1 MKFCLDKTNSKSKL
15 SNSEDNDSNSTPHY
29 VPSIK
34 ILPVRVSK
42 SSVRSTLSRQT
53 CTPSVIGL

>member
-42 SSVRSTLSRQT
+42 SKEE
-53 CTPSVIGL
+53 